1 MALGLSMWA
10 RRAGALRLNYIP
22 KLSFSASTA
31 KVENLYKVLRLSPEA
46 TQREIKE
53 AFYSLS
59 KLYHP
64 DRSSSSEASTK
75 FKEISGAYEILGD
88 PAKRMDYDRGLV
100 IPKHRSEM
108 SSGLDPDILRK
119 SSDIS
124 FTSQYARS
132 YNKHLND
139 IWRERADISLSK
151 SAFDYRLDQRSFVV
165 VFYIT
170 TFGAILGAY
179 FLTKYYEEP
188 IPLIKNNEISS

>member
-1 MALGLSMWA
+1 MALGLSLAA
-10 RRAGALRLNYIP
+10 RRAGTLRLSFIP
-22 KLSFSASTA
+22 KLCFSTSTS
-31 KVENLYKVLRLSPEA
+31 KGENLYKVLGLSHEA

-64 DRSSSSEASTK
+64 DRSSSSESSKK

-88 PAKRMDYDRGLV
+88 PVRRMDYDRGLV
-100 IPKHRSEM
+100 IPKHRNEE
-108 SSGLDPDILRK
+108 SSSFDANVLRK
-119 SSDIS
+119 YSDIS
-124 FTSQYARS
+124 FTPQYAGS
-132 YNKHLND
+132 YNKHLHD
-139 IWRERADISLSK
+139 MWRERADISLSK

-179 FLTKYYEEP
+179 LLTKYYEEP
-188 IPLIKNNEISS
+188 IPLIQHSET